1 MQCDWHTVVSYI
13 ASPLSCRGVTR
24 KKRINKLVVIVYRFL
39 LIYQV
44 GNMLTVLMCIRTFF
58 FSQNRRK
65 KVDEK
70 SVHSDEWKITP
81 KKKFKNRGAR
91 YFLIVCGGWR
101 VVAGSYIELKN
112 IMDCVRA
119 HFRQISIRNNRT
131 VANRP

>member
-1 MQCDWHTVVSYI
+1 MVSYI

-70 SVHSDEWKITP
+70 SVHSEERKITQ
-81 KKKFKNRGAR
+81 KKSLKIGAR
-91 YFLIVCGGWR
+91 AIFSLFVAVGGWWP
-101 VVAGSYIELKN
+101 VLTSN
-112 IMDCVRA
+112 
-119 HFRQISIRNNRT
+119 
-131 VANRP
+131 